1 MNVIVDTGFWYSFL
15 GTREQVRHSVAEV
28 VFGKLNN
35 LDANFLVPFPTLYEA
50 INTKLLK
57 DKYRDKADWF
67 LKQLQSNPHFIRIPD
82 DEYKAKAYDLTIE
95 KNYRGFSLVD
105 NVIRVMAVIHI
116 DGLPLKDVSPQ
127 LLFPTKDRAAQF
139 YLNHKKELNFDYLK
153 ENKND

>member
-67 LKQLQSNPHFIRIPD
+67 LKQFKP
-82 DEYKAKAYDLTIE
+82 EYNDIVRDFVFRVVGE
-95 KNYRGFSLVD
+95 K
-105 NVIRVMAVIHI
+105 IQE
-116 DGLPLKDVSPQ
+116 LKGI
-127 LLFPTKDRAAQF
+127 
-139 YLNHKKELNFDYLK
+139 
-153 ENKND
+153 